1 MDGWVGVELYEPG
14 FDNFGYGWDLKI
26 SVEGIV

>member
-1 MDGWVGVELYEPG
+1 MVPED
-14 FDNFGYGWDLKI
+14 KI